1 MDKLEKIFEMQKL
14 LDDDIAARRN
24 LDFTTEE
31 WMQKEV
37 LAMLSELSE
46 VLDEV
51 NFKWW
56 KNKKIEIEIYEVID
70 YANTQ
75 LYEDRLWQKNKPILG
90 RESKKEYNQRLS
102 DIRSAKGTPT
112 VIIKVAD
119 NANYDNLMKVL
130 DEMLICN
137 IGKYV
142 IDNFTDADKAL
153 LESKGVKF
161 PQQ

>member
-56 KNKKIEIEIYEVID
+56 KNKKSLDTDALRGELVDILHFFVSMCIRSGMDADELFARYIEKNKENFDRQYGRSEKKGYEVID
-70 YANTQ
+70 GQGQGQN
-75 LYEDRLWQKNKPILG
+75 
-90 RESKKEYNQRLS
+90 
-102 DIRSAKGTPT
+102 
-112 VIIKVAD
+112 
-119 NANYDNLMKVL
+119 
-130 DEMLICN
+130 
-137 IGKYV
+137 
-142 IDNFTDADKAL
+142 
-153 LESKGVKF
+153 
-161 PQQ
+161 